1 MATPSLKEK
10 TLNSAIWMFLGFGS
24 GQILRFGGNLALT
37 AVLEPKYFG
46 IMAVINTIM
55 MGGNLL
61 SDVGIAQS
69 IVNHPKGETREFLD
83 TAWSLQ
89 IVRSL
94 GLWLLILLL
103 TPTIAGFYNDD
114 QLRLLLPVTAISAL
128 IDGLETPRRHVAQRR
143 LDQRAYNLH
152 ELLSQAMHLTIL
164 VVWAYHAPSIWAL
177 VGGGLIGGILRTALG
192 YWVFPGPLHRWRW
205 DPSILQDFAQM
216 GRWIFLASATMF
228 AAEQSDRLILAKL
241 VDWQTIGV
249 YAIAY
254 NLSNIPRELVK
265 TFSYQVIYPAVVQA
279 AGESRDILRTKILKQ
294 RRLLLWGSAIILA
307 TLVTSGDLVIDL
319 LYNAKYA
326 QATWMMPLLCGGIW
340 FSVLFYTISQVLIAI
355 DKPMYA
361 AQCNVVRFLLIAIG
375 IPVCF
380 HFWQL
385 PGAILAIAFS
395 DMPLYLAN
403 LYGLKREQLSCI
415 QQDIEFTGYFI
426 VILATCLAIR
436 YLLFHTYPIES
447 LLHP

>member
-1 MATPSLKEK
+1 MVNPSLKEK
-10 TLNSAIWMFLGFGS
+10 TVNSAIWMVLGFGS

-55 MGGNLL
+55 LGGNLL

-69 IVNHPKGETREFLD
+69 IVNNPRGDTREFLD
-83 TAWSLQ
+83 TAWTVQ

-103 TPTIAGFYNDD
+103 TPAIAGFYNDD
-114 QLRLLLPVTAISAL
+114 QLRLLLPITAISAL
-128 IDGLETPRRHVAQRR
+128 VDGLETPRRHVAQRR

-152 ELLSQAMHLTIL
+152 ELLSQVLHLTLLIT
-164 VVWAYHAPSIWAL
+164 WAYHAPGIWAL
-177 VGGGLIGGILRTALG
+177 VGGGLVGGVLRTGLG
-192 YWVFPGPLHRWRW
+192 YCFFPGPLHRWRW
-205 DPSILQDFAQM
+205 DAAVLQDFAKM

-254 NLSNIPRELVK
+254 NLANIPRELVK

-279 AGESRDILRTKILKQ
+279 AGESRSALRDKILKQ
-294 RRLLLWGSAIILA
+294 RRILLGGSAIVLA
-307 TLVTSGDLVIDL
+307 ALVTSGDIVIHL
-319 LYNAKYA
+319 LYNAKYN

-361 AQCNVVRFLLIAIG
+361 AQCNLVRFLLIAIG
-375 IPVCF
+375 MPICF
-380 HFWQL
+380 YFWKL
-385 PGAILAIAFS
+385 PGAVLAIAFS
-395 DMPLYLAN
+395 DLPLYLAN
-403 LYGLKREQLSCI
+403 LYGLKREQLSCL
-415 QQDIEFTGYFI
+415 QQDLEFTGYFI
-426 VILATCLAIR
+426 VLLSICLAIR
-436 YLLFHTYPIES
+436 YALFHSYPIQS
-447 LLHP
+447 LFQP